1 MIELV
6 EIWYYIILPP
16 ILAFASLFMGFDQE
30 GGGLP
35 APVGAVIFFFIPF
48 IATVWYFKNKG
59 KNFLIGIIIGYL
71 VACIVYW
78 IAILSRITH
87 VFQLL

>member
-1 MIELV
+1 MIEMV

-16 ILAFASLFMGFDQE
+16 ILAFASLFMGFDQG

-35 APVGAVIFFFIPF
+35 APLGSIIFFFAPL
-48 IATVWYFKNKG
+48 IATVWYLEKKG
-59 KNFLIGIIIGYL
+59 MNILIGIIIGYL
-71 VACIVYW
+71 IACTVYW